1 MSYVVQSFSSPGEMD
16 ISAPGSAPLFSSFE
30 SSNGQLSQWKGV
42 TSGCLKMLS
51 MYMNVCIMATKH
63 PTSVLG
69 RNKKGLSQDRV
80 TCFTSSC
87 QVEI

>member
-16 ISAPGSAPLFSSFE
+16 ISPLFSSFE

-42 TSGCLKMLS
+42 TSGCLLVDVVHVHECMH
-51 MYMNVCIMATKH
+51 YGYQ
-63 PTSVLG
+63 TSYKCV
-69 RNKKGLSQDRV
+69 RTEQKRFIPRTNRV